1 MKPSTIKLHEELAN
15 QIKSSARVHL
25 ESEVHQNG
33 TDHNATLDNSVPD
46 SGRPCPSIQEIFS
59 NMKNFKEPPKQ
70 FCRMEKQH
78 NGLTC
83 DFHDDKREG
92 ATSSFKES
100 SAPITAELSS
110 EENDRFERSIY
121 ETKGRNKQIMDEAM
135 EYIVP
140 EIVPPQSDIKK
151 EILAAIHDTTV
162 DGEKKRSSFVA
173 SDKPREDTFRKRAL
187 SLTPKH
193 KFLMP
198 DLMETSETEIVKGS
212 ANVNQESE
220 SIDQQPAVEMAV
232 LSAPGNN
239 PIYPSFPDTFLKR
252 LGLHGSSS
260 FSNDQ
265 LSEQQIESKFSTL
278 SLGFKTDKLT
288 LSKRIEL
295 QQRQRDTAEKN
306 VENETK
312 ALKEYLNAL
321 NQLSTTHEMRELI
334 SQIQQQV
341 DVVHRSTCRV
351 SSRAEIYGAVQQ
363 EERMNR
369 AFEVMVMYVENLKRV
384 YEKEHQELEETRRLL
399 IENRLLPS
407 NSSEVG
413 NDESKMLRSLRSMS
427 VGGVGKT
434 ASLRRASF
442 STLHHYLPSDRSRGS
457 VISNSVES
465 RGRLL
470 STVVSAVSSL
480 GTTTGNPNLSSR
492 LSTHL
497 SSTPPKQ
504 FMSRR
509 SSLPAATGPVFGLGR
524 ASITVSPLN
533 GKGLHAED
541 IPEQELDYYPNGNE
555 GNKYLLK
562 NDSSSKLDQ
571 TIEEGRKENV
581 FVMRTCSTDSAG
593 KISAER
599 KPEFESLAR
608 QISNEICEEEP
619 LEFDSQS
626 SLEDDGLTEQGSDN
640 GDNGGNYGIHE
651 HWAVRNRILD
661 KSSIIRK
668 IFWELREWD
677 NTTLKSRLRLT
688 LSVILVL
695 AGVFSIVATLVPVQ
709 ARTTRPQTSNRSFQN
724 ILRVFFGPYLSLTPL

>member
-33 TDHNATLDNSVPD
+33 TDHNATLDNSSVPD

-265 LSEQQIESKFSTL
+265 LSEQQIE
-278 SLGFKTDKLT
+278 
-288 LSKRIEL
+288 
-295 QQRQRDTAEKN
+295 
-306 VENETK
+306 
-312 ALKEYLNAL
+312 AL

-434 ASLRRASF
+434 
-442 STLHHYLPSDRSRGS
+442 
-457 VISNSVES
+457 ES

>member
-1 MKPSTIKLHEELAN
+1 MLLTSFVIDEL
-15 QIKSSARVHL
+15 KSS
-25 ESEVHQNG
+25 
-33 TDHNATLDNSVPD
+33 HNLL
-46 SGRPCPSIQEIFS
+46 SGLIVAIE
-59 NMKNFKEPPKQ
+59 
-70 FCRMEKQH
+70 
-78 NGLTC
+78 
-83 DFHDDKREG
+83 DK
-92 ATSSFKES
+92 
-100 SAPITAELSS
+100 L
-110 EENDRFERSIY
+110 
-121 ETKGRNKQIMDEAM
+121 
-135 EYIVP
+135 
-140 EIVPPQSDIKK
+140 
-151 EILAAIHDTTV
+151 
-162 DGEKKRSSFVA
+162 
-173 SDKPREDTFRKRAL
+173 RKRAL

-193 KFLMP
+193 KLLMP
-198 DLMETSETEIVKGS
+198 DLMETLETESVKGS
-212 ANVNQESE
+212 ANKNRESE

-232 LSAPGNN
+232 PPAPGNN

-265 LSEQQIESKFSTL
+265 LSEQEIESKFSTL

-295 QQRQRDTAEKN
+295 QQRQRDTAETN

-312 ALKEYLNAL
+312 ALKEYLNVL

-334 SQIQQQV
+334 SKIQQQV

-407 NSSEVG
+407 NSSEAG

-427 VGGVGKT
+427 IGGGGKT
-434 ASLRRASF
+434 
-442 STLHHYLPSDRSRGS
+442 
-457 VISNSVES
+457 ES

-480 GTTTGNPNLSSR
+480 GTTTGNANLSNR
-492 LSTHL
+492 LSTHP

-524 ASITVSPLN
+524 SSIAISTLN
-533 GKGLHAED
+533 GKSLHAED
-541 IPEQELDYYPNGNE
+541 IPEQELDYCANGDE
-555 GNKYLLK
+555 GKKYLLK

-571 TIEEGRKENV
+571 TIQASKDENL
-581 FVMRTCSTDSAG
+581 FMMRTRRTDSAG
-593 KISAER
+593 QISAE
-599 KPEFESLAR
+599 KNSEFESLAR
-608 QISNEICEEEP
+608 QISVKSCEEVP

-626 SLEDDGLTEQGSDN
+626 SLDDDGLTEQGSD
-640 GDNGGNYGIHE
+640 DGGNLGIHE
-651 HWAVRNRILD
+651 HWAVRNRTLD

-668 IFWELREWD
+668 IFWEMREWD
-677 NTTLKSRLRLT
+677 NTTLQSRLRLI

-709 ARTTRPQTSNRSFQN
+709 ATTACPQTSNTSFQN
-724 ILRVFFGPYLSLTPL
+724 ILRVFFGPYLSLTHNPL